1 VSTDERL
8 SNRAVA
14 AWMFVGATAVG
25 LLLFGY
31 KALDHYA
38 RGYAVP
44 AHVPLIEE
52 LTAAYGAALL
62 LVLIAPRL
70 VRFPLDAR
78 AVIANLAGAAA
89 FSILHTTFNWATRSA
104 VFSLLGERYDYGRMP
119 ARFAMEAPMDLVVY
133 ASFATGLIAIR
144 QRAIARRQ
152 RTDALRSDVKLV
164 EAKLQHLRS
173 QLDPH
178 FLFNALNTV
187 SSVMYDDPA
196 RADDV
201 IEHLSELLRASLK
214 SGDTREVP
222 LRAELELVEHY
233 FAVIRARFGDK
244 VSVTVNVP
252 DDLLDAQVPPLAL
265 QPLIENAVHHG
276 RLADGQNARIEV
288 RARHSGDQLEL
299 EVFDDGP
306 GIPRGTAT
314 EVGIGLGALRERLQ
328 LLHGKHGT
336 VTTLKRPDG
345 FVVTARLPLQRA
357 EGR

>member
-1 VSTDERL
+1 
-8 SNRAVA
+8 
-14 AWMFVGATAVG
+14 MFIAATAVG

-44 AHVPLIEE
+44 VHVPLIEE
-52 LTAAYGAALL
+52 LTAAYSAALL
-62 LVLIAPRL
+62 LGLIAPRL
-70 VRFPLDAR
+70 VRSPFNIR
-78 AVIANLAGAAA
+78 AVGVNLAGAAA
-89 FSILHTTFNWATRSA
+89 YSLLHTTSNWASRSA
-104 VFSLLGERYDYGRMP
+104 AFGLLGERYDYGRMP

-133 ASFATGLIAIR
+133 ASFAIGLIAIR

-164 EAKLQHLRS
+164 EAQLRNLRS

-201 IEHLSELLRASLK
+201 IGHLSELLRASLR

-222 LRAELELVEHY
+222 LRAELDLVAHY
-233 FAVIRARFGDK
+233 LAVIRARFGDK
-244 VSVTVNVP
+244 VNLAVSVP
-252 DDLLDAQVPPLAL
+252 EDLLDVSVPPLSL

-276 RLADGQNARIEV
+276 RLAGGARAQIEV
-288 RARHSGDQLEL
+288 HVRRAGDHLEL

-306 GIPRGTAT
+306 GIPPNGAAGT
-314 EVGIGLGALRERLQ
+314 GIGLGSLRERLQ
-328 LLHGKHGT
+328 LLYGT
-336 VTTLKRPDG
+336 SGVVTTDNRPGG
-345 FVVTARLPLQRA
+345 FAVTARIPLQRVEA
-357 EGR
+357 R